1 MKRWIGYEHGINLGG
16 WLSQCPPSIEHYD
29 HFIQKEDFARI
40 SQWNVVDHVRI
51 PISYELLTDR
61 DGNWKKE
68 GFERL
73 HTITEWC
80 QEYHFNLIIDLH
92 KCRGYSFDPDEKE
105 SGLFEREDYR
115 QQFFALWEEIAKQFG
130 NNEHIAFE
138 LLNEIVEEE
147 NKDNWNVLALKCIQ
161 RIRKY
166 APDTKILVGSY
177 WNNSMATV
185 KDLLLPPDENI
196 VYNFHCYA
204 PLVFTH
210 QGASWVE
217 GMKSDFQIDLHRTI
231 EEFRQMTQEMMP
243 YELGTFRA
251 ISDCNRAFDETY
263 FEELF
268 KSAINTAKE
277 RNVALYCGEYGV
289 ISFAK
294 DTDILE
300 WYTMIHRV
308 FEKYHIGRA
317 AWTYKGMYYDI
328 AGEHLDAVRKEFNQ
342 VL

>member
-16 WLSQCPPSIEHYD
+16 WLSQCPPSVEHYD
-29 HFIQKEDFARI
+29 HFIQKEDFAKI

-115 QQFFALWEEIAKQFG
+115 QQFLLLWEEIAKQFG
-130 NNEHIAFE
+130 NREYIAFE
-138 LLNEIVEEE
+138 LLNEIVEEK
-147 NKDNWNVLALKCIQ
+147 NKDNWNALALKCIQ
-161 RIRKY
+161 RIRHF

-217 GMKSDFQIDLHRTI
+217 GMKSEFQVDLHHTI

-251 ISDCNRAFDETY
+251 ISDCNRVFDETY
-263 FEELF
+263 FEDLF

-317 AWTYKGMYYDI
+317 AWTYKGMHYDI
-328 AGEHLDAVRKEFNQ
+328 AGKHLDAVRKELNQ

>member
-1 MKRWIGYEHGINLGG
+1 M
-16 WLSQCPPSIEHYD
+16 
-29 HFIQKEDFARI
+29 
-40 SQWNVVDHVRI
+40 DHVRI

-61 DGNWKKE
+61 DGNWKRE

-92 KCRGYSFDPDEKE
+92 KCRGYSFDPDEQE
-105 SGLFEREDYR
+105 TGLFEREDYR
-115 QQFFALWEEIAKQFG
+115 QQFLALWEEIAKQFA

-138 LLNEIVEEE
+138 LLNEIVEEK
-147 NKDNWNVLALKCIQ
+147 NKDNWNALALKCIQ

-166 APDTKILVGSY
+166 AQDTKILVGSY

-217 GMKSDFQIDLHRTI
+217 GMKSDFQTDLHHTI

-251 ISDCNRAFDETY
+251 VSDCNRAFDETY

-328 AGEHLDAVRKEFNQ
+328 AGEHLDAVRKELNQ

>member
-115 QQFFALWEEIAKQFG
+115 QQFFALWEEIARQFG

-161 RIRKY
+161 KIRKY

-177 WNNSMATV
+177 WNNSMAAV

-217 GMKSDFQIDLHRTI
+217 GMKSDFQIDLHHTI
-231 EEFRQMTQEMMP
+231 EEFRQMTQKMMP

-251 ISDCNRAFDETY
+251 VSDCNRAFDETY

-268 KSAINTAKE
+268 KSAINTARE

>member
-1 MKRWIGYEHGINLGG
+1 M
-16 WLSQCPPSIEHYD
+16 
-29 HFIQKEDFARI
+29 
-40 SQWNVVDHVRI
+40 
-51 PISYELLTDR
+51 
-61 DGNWKKE
+61 
-68 GFERL
+68 
-73 HTITEWC
+73 
-80 QEYHFNLIIDLH
+80 IIDLH
-92 KCRGYSFDPDEKE
+92 KCRGYSFDPDEQE
-105 SGLFEREDYR
+105 TGLFEREDYR
-115 QQFFALWEEIAKQFG
+115 QQFLALWEEIAKQFA

-138 LLNEIVEEE
+138 LLNEIVEEK
-147 NKDNWNVLALKCIQ
+147 NKDNWNALALKCIQ

-166 APDTKILVGSY
+166 AQDTKILVGSY

-217 GMKSDFQIDLHRTI
+217 GMKSDFRIDLHHTI
-231 EEFRQMTQEMMP
+231 EEFRQMTQKMMP

-251 ISDCNRAFDETY
+251 VSDCNRAFDETY

-328 AGEHLDAVRKEFNQ
+328 AGEHLDAVRKELNQ